1 MARSS
6 IVDLIE
12 SGERARLIPVCAAGQ
27 KEIAAVSALLA
38 VFRIVPEYARVMLEE
53 VGAPSS
59 ARSRLSAW
67 TEVCFKRPKQT
78 RSSLP
83 RPDGL
88 LVVDTSRKEWV
99 ALVEAKIKGDELNPE
114 QLEKYLDVAKEVG
127 ADALITISN
136 QFATIPSHHPTKVDK
151 KKLRSIGLY
160 HFSWLSLLSNA
171 QLLAEADSVKDRE
184 QAIVLEELI
193 RFLKHEQSGV
203 RPFDRMGP
211 AWKEVCAKVQNAESL
226 RKNDPILLDSISDWY
241 QLSRYLGLTLSTR
254 IGKRVSTVLPRKFAN
269 SPEARLDD
277 HVNTLI
283 NRCRLENDFQI
294 PNAAGQIHLEA
305 DLRRRTISLSIRLD
319 PPADKKKPTA
329 AVNWLTRQLRGKELK
344 GVLIGCSWPRR
355 TPNTTLS
362 LEQAL
367 EHPEDLIPE
376 AVNELPTSLE
386 ARRVIDLAGR
396 FRGAKTLVEDVER
409 AFSAFYR
416 EVGQH
421 LTPWVAPPPKYKK
434 PESVNEF
441 EETQSIEKETDEPS
455 MV

>member
-376 AVNELPTSLE
+376 GVNELPTSLE
-386 ARRVIDLAGR
+386 VRRVIDLAGR

-434 PESVNEF
+434 RETTDEF
-441 EETQSIEKETDEPS
+441 EESQSIEKETDAPS
-455 MV
+455 VV